1 MRTLGY
7 DNFVLR
13 KDGFFIKSN
22 KESNASAI
30 NIINEKRDLYKTKK
44 ELINQYKKFQS
55 DKDKDKILVSG
66 KLVKSKHISVR
77 I

>member
-1 MRTLGY
+1 MRTLEY

-22 KESNASAI
+22 EECNASTI
-30 NIINEKRDLYKTKK
+30 NIINEKRDLYTTKK

>member
-1 MRTLGY
+1 MRTLEY

-22 KESNASAI
+22 KESNASTI
-30 NIINEKRDLYKTKK
+30 NIINEKRDLYTTKK

-55 DKDKDKILVSG
+55 DKDKILVSG

>member
-13 KDGFFIKSN
+13 KDGSFIKSN
-22 KESNASAI
+22 NESNTSTI
-30 NIINEKRDLYKTKK
+30 NIITEKRDLYTAKK

-55 DKDKDKILVSG
+55 DKDKDRILVSG